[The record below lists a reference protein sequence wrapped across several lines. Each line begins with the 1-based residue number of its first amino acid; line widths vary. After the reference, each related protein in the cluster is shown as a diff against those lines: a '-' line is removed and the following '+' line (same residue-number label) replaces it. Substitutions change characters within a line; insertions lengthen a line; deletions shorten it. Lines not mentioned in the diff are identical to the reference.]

1 MNDQRMKA
9 LVLNEIGGPENL
21 AICDIAQPEPV
32 AGEVR
37 VHLQRAALNRRDV
50 WITVGQYPR
59 VQLPSIGGSDG
70 AGIID
75 AVGAGVDDGVIGNE
89 VVIYPARD
97 WGDDPRCGGVDFR
110 VLGMPDQG
118 TFAQSICVPV
128 SDVAPK
134 PAHLSWD
141 QAAAIPLAGL
151 TSWRALITHGEVQP
165 GQKVLVTGIGGGVAT
180 FALLWA
186 VNHGAE
192 VYVTSGSDDK
202 VAAAKALGA
211 IDGVNYHAERWDKAI
226 RKMSGGIDIVIDSA
240 GGPVVNNAL
249 NTLNVGGRFIF
260 FGATLGNPA
269 EGLEMAKIFF
279 KQVRIQGTTMGM
291 PGEFHAMLDFLCQ
304 HRIVPVVDQVFPFS
318 AAMAAHQRLLAC
330 EQMGKIVLAI
340 G

>member
-1 MNDQRMKA
+1 MKA
-9 LVLNEIGGPENL
+9 LVLKQIGGPENL
-21 AICDIAQPEPV
+21 SVREVAQPDPG

-37 VHLQRAALNRRDV
+37 VQLQRAALNRRDV

-59 VQLPSIGGSDG
+59 IQLPSIGGSDG

-75 AVGAGVDDGVIGNE
+75 AVGAGVDDSLIGNE

-97 WGDDPRCGGVDFR
+97 WGDDPRCGGAEFR

-118 TFAQSICVPV
+118 TFAEAICVPV

-141 QAAAIPLAGL
+141 QAAAVPLAGL
-151 TSWRALITHGEVQP
+151 TSWRALVTHGEVQA
-165 GQKVLVTGIGGGVAT
+165 GQKVLVTGIGGGVAS

-186 VNHGAE
+186 RHHGAE

-202 VAAAKALGA
+202 IAAARVLGA
-211 IDGVNYHAERWDKAI
+211 VDGVNYHDEDWAKAI

-240 GGPVVNNAL
+240 GGPVVSRAL
-249 NTLNVGGRFIF
+249 STLNVGGRFIF
-260 FGATLGNPA
+260 FGATVGNPE
-269 EGLEMAKIFF
+269 EGLEMAKMFF
-279 KQVRIQGTTMGM
+279 KQTRIQGTTMGM
-291 PGEFHAMLDFLCQ
+291 PSEFRAMLDFLC
-304 HRIVPVVDQVFPFS
+304 RRGIEPVIDQVFPFED
-318 AAMAAHQRLLAC
+318 AVAAHQRLLAS
-330 EQMGKIVLAI
+330 EQMGKIVLAF

>member
-1 MNDQRMKA
+1 MKA
-9 LVLNEIGGPENL
+9 LVLNELGGPENL
-21 AICDIAQPEPV
+21 VSQDVEQPDPG

-37 VHLQRAALNRRDV
+37 VRVQRASLNRRDV
-50 WITVGQYPR
+50 WITVGKYPR

-75 AVGAGVDDGVIGNE
+75 AVGSDVDEAAIGNE

-97 WGDDPRCGGVDFR
+97 WGDDPRCGGANFR

-118 TFAQSICVPV
+118 TFAEAICVPV
-128 SDVAPK
+128 DDVAPK

-151 TSWRALITHGEVQP
+151 TSWRALVTHGEVRS
-165 GQKVLVTGIGGGVAT
+165 GQKVLVTGIGGGVAS

-186 VNHGAE
+186 KFHGAD
-192 VYVTSGSDDK
+192 VYVTSGSYEK
-202 VAAAKALGA
+202 ITAAKALGA
-211 IDGVNYHAERWDKAI
+211 SAGVNYHEPDWDKAI

-240 GGPVVNNAL
+240 GGDVMNAAM
-249 NTLNVGGRFIF
+249 NTLTVGGRFIF
-260 FGATLGNPA
+260 FGATLGNPS

-279 KQVRIQGTTMGM
+279 KQARIQGTTMGM
-291 PGEFHAMLDFLCQ
+291 PSEFHAMLDFVNK
-304 HRIVPVVDQVFPFS
+304 HKIEPVVDQVFPFED
-318 AAMAAHQRLLAC
+318 AVAAHQRMRNS

>member
-1 MNDQRMKA
+1 MKA
-9 LVLNEIGGPENL
+9 LVLNELGGPENL
-21 AICDIAQPEPV
+21 VSQDVEQPDPG

-37 VHLQRAALNRRDV
+37 VRVQRASLNRRDV
-50 WITVGQYPR
+50 WITVGKYPR

-70 AGIID
+70 AGVID
-75 AVGAGVDDGVIGNE
+75 AVGSDVDEAAIGNE

-97 WGDDPRCGGVDFR
+97 WGDDPRCGGANFR

-118 TFAQSICVPV
+118 TFAEAICVPV
-128 SDVAPK
+128 DDVAPK

-151 TSWRALITHGEVQP
+151 TSWRALVTHGEVRS
-165 GQKVLVTGIGGGVAT
+165 GQKVLVTGIGGGVAS

-186 VNHGAE
+186 KFHGAD
-192 VYVTSGSDDK
+192 VYVTSGSDEK
-202 VAAAKALGA
+202 ITAAKALGA
-211 IDGVNYHAERWDKAI
+211 SAGVNYHEPDWDKAI

-240 GGPVVNNAL
+240 GGDVMNAAM
-249 NTLNVGGRFIF
+249 NTLTVGGRFIF
-260 FGATLGNPA
+260 FGATLGNPS

-279 KQVRIQGTTMGM
+279 KQARIQGTTMGM
-291 PGEFHAMLDFLCQ
+291 PSEFHAMLDFVNK
-304 HRIVPVVDQVFPFS
+304 HKIEPVVDQVFPFED
-318 AAMAAHQRLLAC
+318 AVAAHQRMQNS

>member
-1 MNDQRMKA
+1 MKA

-21 AICDIAQPEPV
+21 GIQDVAEPNPG
-32 AGEVR
+32 AREVR
-37 VHLQRAALNRRDV
+37 VRLQRAALNRRDV
-50 WITVGQYPR
+50 WITVGKYPG

-75 AVGAGVDDGVIGNE
+75 AVGSGVDEAVIGNE

-97 WGDDPRCGGVDFR
+97 WGDDPRCGGANFR

-118 TFAQSICVPV
+118 TFAEAICVPTD
-128 SDVAPK
+128 DVAPK

-151 TSWRALITHGEVQP
+151 TSWRALVTHGEVRS
-165 GQKVLVTGIGGGVAT
+165 GQKVLVTGIGGGVAS

-186 VNHGAE
+186 KFHGAE
-192 VYVTSGSDDK
+192 VYVTSGSDEK
-202 VAAAKALGA
+202 ISKATALGA
-211 IDGVNYHAERWDKAI
+211 SAGVNYHDPEWGKAI

-240 GGPVVNNAL
+240 GGDGMNAAM
-249 NTLNVGGRFIF
+249 NTLAVGGRFIF
-260 FGATLGNPA
+260 FGATLGNPS
-269 EGLEMAKIFF
+269 EGLEMAKMFF
-279 KQVRIQGTTMGM
+279 KQARIQGTTMGM
-291 PGEFHAMLDFLCQ
+291 PSEFHAMLDFVNK
-304 HRIVPVVDQVFPFS
+304 HKIEPVVDQVFPFEDAV
-318 AAMAAHQRLLAC
+318 AAQQRMWNS